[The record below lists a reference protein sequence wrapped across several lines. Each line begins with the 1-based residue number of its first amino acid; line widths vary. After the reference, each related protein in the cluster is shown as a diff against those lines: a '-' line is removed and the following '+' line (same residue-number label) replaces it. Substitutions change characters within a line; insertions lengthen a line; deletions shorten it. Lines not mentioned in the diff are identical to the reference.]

1 MKTIQTLLIACTLP
15 LFAACGEQTS
25 EVITPPKTET
35 ETPAAPNPAVA
46 AILAKADAVDGT
58 TDKVVHKC
66 AGCALHMDGKAEHAI
81 AIEGYTMHFCKPA
94 CYDRFKADTAG
105 EVLKLKID

>member
-1 MKTIQTLLIACTLP
+1 MNTIKTLLIAGALTLLSSCTAEVKNDP
-15 LFAACGEQTS
+15 QTA
-25 EVITPPKTET
+25 PKP